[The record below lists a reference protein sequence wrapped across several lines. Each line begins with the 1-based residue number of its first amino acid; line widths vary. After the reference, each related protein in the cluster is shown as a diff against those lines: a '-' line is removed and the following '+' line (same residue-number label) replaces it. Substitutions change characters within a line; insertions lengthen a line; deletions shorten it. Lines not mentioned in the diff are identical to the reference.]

1 MRVTVVTLSLNQ
13 GAFLERALRSVIE
26 QDYPVEY
33 IVVDPGST
41 DGSREIIDRYRHEL
55 AHVLLDPDDGPAD
68 GLNRGFRVASGDV
81 LAYLNADDALLP
93 GAVRSAVR
101 FLESHGDVDVV
112 YGDGYIVDGEGAVV
126 RAIESSPFNVR
137 RHSYGR
143 VTVLQQA
150 TFMRRS
156 AFVRAGGFNARN
168 PTSWDGELLLDIALA
183 GGKVQHVSERWGVFT
198 IHSDSITGSNRLAA
212 QRRVELERIFR
223 KVHGREPTVLDRL
236 LRRGFRLEKW
246 LVAPG
251 STARRLRAALVG
263 SGAWRLTS
271 TPGAPVDVIRTESAG
286 TRGAFT
292 AAGKR
297 ERPAS

>member
-33 IVVDPGST
+33 VVVDPGST

-68 GLNRGFRVASGDV
+68 GLNRGFQVASGDV
-81 LAYLNADDALLP
+81 FAYLNADDALLP

-101 FLESHGDVDVV
+101 FLESRPNVDVV
-112 YGDGYIVDGEGAVV
+112 YGDGYIVDGVGAVV
-126 RAIESSPFNVR
+126 RAIESSPFNIR
-137 RHSYGR
+137 RYSYGQ

-150 TFMRRS
+150 TFIRRS

-168 PTSWDGELLLDIALA
+168 PTSWDGELVLDIALA
-183 GGKVQHVSERWGVFT
+183 DGRVQHVGENWGAFT
-198 IHSDSITGSNRLAA
+198 VHPDSITGSNRLAA
-212 QRRVELERIFR
+212 QRRVERARLFR
-223 KVHGREPTVLDRL
+223 KVHGRDPTVFDRL
-236 LRRGFRLEKW
+236 LRHVLRVEKW

-251 STARRLRAALVG
+251 STVRRLRAASIS
-263 SGAWRLTS
+263 SGARRLVS
-271 TPGAPVDVIRTESAG
+271 TPGLPVDVVRTEPAG
-286 TRGAFT
+286 APSTMT
-292 AAGKR
+292 AAPKR
-297 ERPAS
+297 ERAAS